1 MNTPRVTPKDFFLW
15 AGAMVS
21 LYISVFS
28 FITLLFE
35 YINHAYPDVLA
46 YTYDPYSGAM
56 RFAIASLIVLFPTYL
71 VLMRVIRN
79 DIAAHPEKNDLW
91 VRRWALMLTIFIAGA
106 TVVVD
111 LITLINYF
119 LGGDVTMRFVLKVAV
134 VLLVAGGFFLHFL
147 ADVKGYWSR
156 EPQKAKWV
164 GWAAGLVALIAVA
177 AGFFIM
183 GTPSQ
188 IREMRLDDQR
198 IQDLQNIQWQV
209 INYWQQHES
218 LPATIDDL
226 NDPLANWQAPAD
238 PVTKEPYTYTRT
250 SPLDFQLCATFAALG
265 DSSANAYGPN
275 PGDTTLET
283 WQHDAGTQC
292 FDRSIDPERYPPNKK
307 MQ

>member
-35 YINHAYPDVLA
+35 YINHAYPDGLA

-71 VLMRVIRN
+71 TLMRVIRN

-156 EPQKAKWV
+156 EPQK
-164 GWAAGLVALIAVA
+164 
-177 AGFFIM
+177 
-183 GTPSQ
+183 
-188 IREMRLDDQR
+188 
-198 IQDLQNIQWQV
+198 
-209 INYWQQHES
+209 
-218 LPATIDDL
+218 
-226 NDPLANWQAPAD
+226 
-238 PVTKEPYTYTRT
+238 
-250 SPLDFQLCATFAALG
+250 
-265 DSSANAYGPN
+265 
-275 PGDTTLET
+275 
-283 WQHDAGTQC
+283 
-292 FDRSIDPERYPPNKK
+292 
-307 MQ
+307 